1 MTASDRRLDF
11 GLTDEQR
18 ELRSEARRIAREVY
32 EPKAAEWDARAE
44 HLPEAERRRLAQL
57 DLLAITLPA
66 AYGGGGR
73 PLLDA
78 LIVIEEIAKASQLA
92 AFPIFEASTGP
103 ARVVELFGSEEQ
115 RAEFLPPVARGEK
128 TIAVAISEPDA
139 GSAATDLQIR
149 AEIQG
154 SQVVLNG
161 TKRWCSG
168 AGVAEQYLVYA
179 RFADGIGAVL
189 VDRDTTGLAFGPQE
203 RLMGFRG
210 IPSADMF
217 LEDVRLPADR
227 VIVGGGGFRSLFT
240 AFSIERLG
248 NATMSLAIGQAC
260 LDRSAAY
267 VTERRQFG
275 KPVVEFQLVQ
285 AALANMVM
293 QVDAARLLI
302 YRAAAGA
309 GFGAPEALEASIAKC
324 FANDMAKQVADLA
337 VQLHG
342 GYGYSQEYGIERRL
356 RDAHGWAI
364 AGGTTNMQRVRI
376 ASELLDR
383 RFDQRR

>member
-1 MTASDRRLDF
+1 MSAGEERLDF
-11 GLTDEQR
+11 GLTAEQL

-32 EPKAAEWDARAE
+32 APRAAEWDASAE

-66 AYGGGGR
+66 EYGGGGR

-103 ARVVELFGSEEQ
+103 ARVVELYGTEAQRSEH
-115 RAEFLPPVARGEK
+115 LPPVARGEK

-149 AEIQG
+149 AELQG
-154 SQVVLNG
+154 SEVVLNG

-168 AGVAEQYLVYA
+168 AGKAEQYLVYA
-179 RFADGIGAVL
+179 RFAAGIGAVL
-189 VDRDTTGLAFGPQE
+189 VDKDTKGVTFGPQE

-210 IPSADMF
+210 IPSADIF
-217 LEDVRLPADR
+217 FEDVRVPADR
-227 VIVGGGGFRSLFT
+227 VIVPGGGFRNLFT

-267 VTERRQFG
+267 VQERRQFG
-275 KPVVEFQLVQ
+275 KAVVEFQLVQ
-285 AALANMVM
+285 ATLANMVM

-302 YRAAAGA
+302 YRAAVNAGH
-309 GFGAPEALEASIAKC
+309 GAPRTLEASVAKC
-324 FANDMAKQVADLA
+324 FANEMAKQVADLA

-342 GYGYSQEYGIERRL
+342 GYGYSQEYEIERLL

-376 ASELLDR
+376 AAEFLDR